1 MNEPVIKA
9 DQSLIINGEFS
20 QALDH
25 WTSGPINPRN
35 LDTGSSEYPEEDS
48 FEISY
53 LIASDEAS
61 VSQEFRVPKTLSP
74 DVRYVLSFLHET
86 YNTVPGRL
94 VIEVRR
100 QEVETLELP
109 LNPTH
114 PQVADEDKARQGG
127 GLLEFQPIKTNVDLA
142 LTIEENDLVRVS
154 IFSPKKP
161 VDDFPNSR
169 IHVAR
174 LRLRVH
180 LPPLQLQE
188 IMLDG
193 EPRLADRPLYLCYGA
208 SGSQQH
214 SLAFSPVPGNPWAGT
229 DASWTLENN
238 PQGAIAPTPEWGTNQ
253 PLDEDWKLDCPLI
266 EGQESLPLSLILRN
280 QYTAEAYR
288 IEVFLGHHRLDVRE
302 VLEPAHY
309 PVLEYQESVRLGVQI
324 ISFYTGLPI
333 RDQEVTWTRNGI
345 TVDDPVLTDEDGW
358 AFLTYQPRDEDGEHV
373 LKASV
378 ASLYYPDGVFTK
390 ELIVTVL
397 KTDPWRDLQEL
408 VEGSE
413 EPWAEK
419 VGYPNRGS
427 TYSLKL
433 KLPES
438 SPLLGSDFSLRWDGV
453 ATAEELGVAVTPA
466 LGESVKVTD
475 PEFEWSLACEDVVDG
490 RFDLS
495 LVCSNLLKR
504 SPKKGMSL
512 ARNLVKI
519 GELYEVNTSPVVDE
533 QESVLLRIQVLHQS
547 ASTPDNPVINALVD
561 WEGGANGPVHTVTGA
576 GGWASF
582 LDTPTS
588 PEHYT
593 ITAKVRA
600 HEQMTPIT
608 REFSV
613 MPQASSDWKE
623 AATFYLDDVPIDLA
637 VLGVICQRG
646 GTHKF
651 KVTPKAGS
659 PVTGKSMTLAFNGLG
674 ADLGLQIGT
683 PVATPEGGREWS
695 ISSNA
700 GGSRSGLFEWR
711 LTSEAL
717 GQPRA
722 LFGRLLS
729 ANLADEVSIALDQQ
743 QAPIGRDALYP
754 CLGGCH
760 RFSFLPHEL
769 SPLVGLQA
777 RLEWSGAS
785 AEDLGATVY
794 PALDETQRLSDGGAI
809 WWLDFTGSDQDGEFA
824 LGLQLPQLAQQT
836 PVNDLV
842 LGHNKLRIETLNA
855 PLVDPVVGEDGAWM
869 WVRVFSAFRPEP
881 VAQVPVTWTA
891 QEQRHTVLTDTDGWS
906 GFEFVPE
913 KDQKYE
919 IEAQVLSRYD
929 AKVSRQT
936 MEVTALASNPWEGLE
951 IAFDGQDYQ
960 AWGERTYF
968 PRRNGKH
975 TFNLRA
981 PKGSLLFERQLT
993 LGMTGAGPD
1002 ELDMR
1007 FSMGHPGESRYFS
1020 DQGLEYR
1027 FDVGDRSDGSF
1038 SLRLAAQKLA
1048 RLSPANAMSQGPGSQ
1063 VVSFLVNNR
1072 ADKWLDWGQT
1082 LEEQVTV
1089 VSSISGRPMVGIQVI
1104 WRSPEL
1110 GERVTQTDFY
1120 GVARVRFKPRIPGA
1134 VQLTATAGD
1143 ALFSESVKLPVT
1155 LNEPREIEA
1164 LTSYDSSGVPG
1175 QEVSATATVVS
1186 AITGEALADVEVMW
1200 EYANKTLPPTKTTAN
1215 GKSSVVFRLSAI
1227 AQGTLFAT
1235 VRGGRAGW
1243 DMASLAFPVD
1253 ATPVVE
1259 SLVSDRPE
1267 IYLGEVLSATAKVVS
1282 SEGGIPMEGVAV
1294 SWEYPSVELSSSETD
1309 EQGLATVSFTPVAI
1323 GELRLKATVSS
1334 GSAVTLAVR
1343 VRDPLESP
1351 DHATINRLVAQN
1363 PAYVGFTTVLMVYL
1377 VSTVSQLPIQGRE
1390 VFVSVGEKAP
1400 VRYITNIH
1408 GEAIVNWT
1416 PLRVGD
1422 FFLGVELKN
1431 PGGTS
1436 EHAIVVVEVRHKT

>member
-1 MNEPVIKA
+1 MMNEPVIQA
-9 DQSLIINGEFS
+9 DQNLIINGEFS
-20 QALDH
+20 QVLDH
-25 WTSGPINPRN
+25 WTKGSTNPTN
-35 LDTGSSEYPEEDS
+35 IDTGSSEYFEDGLV
-48 FEISY
+48 EIRY

-61 VSQEFRVPKTLSP
+61 VYQEFRVPKTLGP

-94 VIEVRR
+94 VIEVLR
-100 QEVETLELP
+100 QVVETLELP

-114 PQVADEDKARQGG
+114 PQVADEDQAGQGG
-127 GLLEFQPIKTNVDLA
+127 GLLEFQPIQTNVELA
-142 LTIEENDLVRVS
+142 LTLEENDLVRVS

-161 VDDFPNSR
+161 VGDIPRSR

-188 IMLDG
+188 IKLDNKSL
-193 EPRLADRPLYLCYGA
+193 PADRPLYLCYGA
-208 SGSQQH
+208 LHTLG
-214 SLAFSPVPGNPWAGT
+214 FPPVPGNHWAGT

-238 PQGAIAPTPEWGTNQ
+238 PQGAIVPTPEWGTNQ
-253 PLDEDWKLDCPLI
+253 PLDASWWLNCPLI
-266 EGQESLPLSLILRN
+266 EGQEPLPLSLTLRN
-280 QYTAEAYR
+280 QYTAEAYS
-288 IEVFLGHHRLDVRE
+288 IAAVLGHHRLDVRE
-302 VLEPAHY
+302 FLEPAHY
-309 PVLEYQESVRLGVQI
+309 PVLEYQESVCLGVQI
-324 ISFYTGLPI
+324 ISYYTSLPM
-333 RDQEVTWTRNGI
+333 RGQEVTWTRDGI
-345 TVDDPVLTDEDGW
+345 PVDDPVLTDEDGW
-358 AFLTYQPRDEDGEHV
+358 AYLTYQPRDEEGPHV

-378 ASLYYPDGVFTK
+378 ASLYFLEGVFTK
-390 ELIVTVL
+390 EFVVHVL

-408 VEGSE
+408 IEGSE

-438 SPLLGSDFSLRWDGV
+438 SPLLGSEFSLRWDGV
-453 ATAEELGVAVTPA
+453 ASAEELHVAVTPA

-475 PEFEWSLACEDVVDG
+475 PQFEWSLACEDVVDG

-495 LVCSNLLKR
+495 LVCSKLSKR
-504 SPKKGMSL
+504 SPKKSMSL
-512 ARNLVKI
+512 ARNLVRI
-519 GELYEVNTSPVVDE
+519 GEVYEVNTSPVVDE
-533 QESVLLRIQVLHQS
+533 QESVLLRIQVLHQGAS
-547 ASTPDNPVINALVD
+547 APDNPVINARVD

-613 MPQASSDWKE
+613 TPQASSVWKE
-623 AATFYLDDVPIDLA
+623 AATFHLDDVPIDLA

-646 GTHKF
+646 GTHQF

-683 PVATPEGGREWS
+683 PEATPEGGWKWS
-695 ISSNA
+695 ISSSE

-743 QAPIGRDALYP
+743 QAPIGKDSLYP
-754 CLGGCH
+754 CLGGLH

-809 WWLDFTGSDQDGEFA
+809 WCLDFTGSNQDGEFA

-869 WVRVFSAFRPEP
+869 WVRVFSAFTSGP

-891 QEQRHTVLTDTDGWS
+891 QEQQHTVLTDTDGWS

-919 IEAQVLSRYD
+919 IKAQVLSRYD
-929 AKVSRQT
+929 AKESWQT

-951 IAFDGQDYQ
+951 VAFDGQDYQ

-981 PKGSLLFERQLT
+981 PEGSLLFKRQLT
-993 LGMTGAGPD
+993 LGMTGTGPD
-1002 ELDMR
+1002 ELGMR
-1007 FSMGHPGESRYFS
+1007 FSMGYPGESRYFS
-1020 DQGLEYR
+1020 DEGLEYR
-1027 FDVGDRSDGSF
+1027 FEVGDLSDGSF

-1089 VSSISGRPMVGIQVI
+1089 VSSISGRPMAGIQVI

-1120 GVARVRFKPRIPGA
+1120 GVARVRFKPRIPGD

-1164 LTSYDSSGVPG
+1164 LTSDESSGVPG

-1186 AITGEALADVEVMW
+1186 AITGEALANVEVMW
-1200 EYANKTLPPTKTTAN
+1200 EYSGLTLAPTMTNAA
-1215 GKSSVVFRLSAI
+1215 GV
-1227 AQGTLFAT
+1227 AT
-1235 VRGGRAGW
+1235 VKFSLSDADNGVLVATVKGGYGGW
-1243 DMASLAFPVD
+1243 DMAVLA
-1253 ATPVVE
+1253 
-1259 SLVSDRPE
+1259 
-1267 IYLGEVLSATAKVVS
+1267 IEVLSV
-1282 SEGGIPMEGVAV
+1282 
-1294 SWEYPSVELSSSETD
+1294 
-1309 EQGLATVSFTPVAI
+1309 
-1323 GELRLKATVSS
+1323 
-1334 GSAVTLAVR
+1334 
-1343 VRDPLESP
+1343 
-1351 DHATINRLVAQN
+1351 HATIKEVTASPN
-1363 PAYVGFTTVLMVYL
+1363 PAFTGTYISMTAVI
-1377 VSTVSQLPIQGRE
+1377 VSTASGEPLPGRE
-1390 VFVSVGEKAP
+1390 VFVSVNGEPYLAAK
-1400 VRYITNIH
+1400 TDFH
-1408 GEAIVNWT
+1408 GKINRG
-1416 PLRVGD
+1416 LR
-1422 FFLGVELKN
+1422 
-1431 PGGTS
+1431 P
-1436 EHAIVVVEVRHKT
+1436 IVVEPVSLYVEVRNPGEAPQRRGVDVIVNE

>member
-1 MNEPVIKA
+1 MNEPVIQA
-9 DQSLIINGEFS
+9 DQNLIINGEFS

-25 WTSGPINPRN
+25 WTRGSTNPTN
-35 LDTGSSEYPEEDS
+35 VDTGSSEYFEDGLV
-48 FEISY
+48 EIRY

-61 VSQEFRVPKTLSP
+61 VYQEFRVPKTLGP
-74 DVRYVLSFLHET
+74 NVRYVLSFLHET

-94 VIEVRR
+94 VIEVER
-100 QEVETLELP
+100 QVVETLELP

-114 PQVADEDKARQGG
+114 PQVADEDQAGQGG
-127 GLLEFQPIKTNVDLA
+127 GLLEFQPIQTNVELA
-142 LTIEENDLVRVS
+142 LTMEENDLVRVS

-161 VDDFPNSR
+161 VGDIPRSR

-188 IMLDG
+188 IKLDNKSL
-193 EPRLADRPLYLCYGA
+193 PADRPLYLCYGA
-208 SGSQQH
+208 LHTLG
-214 SLAFSPVPGNPWAGT
+214 FPPVPGNHWAGT

-238 PQGAIAPTPEWGTNQ
+238 PQGAIVPTPEWGTNQ
-253 PLDEDWKLDCPLI
+253 PLDASWWLNCPLI
-266 EGQESLPLSLILRN
+266 EEQESPPLALKLRN
-280 QYTAEAYR
+280 QYTAEAYS
-288 IEVFLGHHRLDVRE
+288 IAAVLGHHRLDVRE
-302 VLEPAHY
+302 FLEPAHY
-309 PVLEYQESVRLGVQI
+309 PVLEYQESVCLGVQI
-324 ISFYTGLPI
+324 ISYYTSLPM
-333 RDQEVTWTRNGI
+333 RGQEVTWTRDGI
-345 TVDDPVLTDEDGW
+345 PVDDPVLTDEDGW
-358 AFLTYQPRDEDGEHV
+358 AYLTYQPRDEEGPHV

-378 ASLYYPDGVFTK
+378 ASLYFLEGVFTK
-390 ELIVTVL
+390 EFVVHVL

-408 VEGSE
+408 IEGSE

-453 ATAEELGVAVTPA
+453 ASAEELHVAVTPA

-475 PEFEWSLACEDVVDG
+475 PQFEWSLACEDVVDG

-495 LVCSNLLKR
+495 LVCSKLSKR
-504 SPKKGMSL
+504 SPKKSMSL

-519 GELYEVNTSPVVDE
+519 GEVYEVNTSPVVDE
-533 QESVLLRIQVLHQS
+533 QESVLLRIQVLHQDAS
-547 ASTPDNPVINALVD
+547 ADNPVINARVD

-576 GGWASF
+576 GGWASL

-613 MPQASSDWKE
+613 TPQATSAWKE
-623 AATFYLDDVPIDLA
+623 AATFHLDDVPIDLA

-646 GTHKF
+646 GTHQF

-683 PVATPEGGREWS
+683 PETTPEGGWEWS
-695 ISSNA
+695 ISSSA

-743 QAPIGRDALYP
+743 QAPIGKDSLYP
-754 CLGGCH
+754 CLGGLH

-809 WWLDFTGSDQDGEFA
+809 WCLDFTGSNQDGEFA

-869 WVRVFSAFRPEP
+869 WVRVFSAFTSGP

-891 QEQRHTVLTDTDGWS
+891 QEQQHTVLTDTDGWS

-919 IEAQVLSRYD
+919 IKAQVLSRYD
-929 AKVSRQT
+929 AKESWQT

-951 IAFDGQDYQ
+951 VAFDGQDYQ

-981 PKGSLLFERQLT
+981 PEGSLLFERQLT

-1002 ELDMR
+1002 ELGMK
-1007 FSMGHPGESRYFS
+1007 FSMGYPGDSRYFS
-1020 DQGLEYR
+1020 DEGLEYR
-1027 FDVGDRSDGSF
+1027 FEVGDLSDGSF
-1038 SLRLAAQKLA
+1038 SFRLAAQKLA

-1072 ADKWLDWGQT
+1072 TDKWLDWGQT

-1089 VSSISGRPMVGIQVI
+1089 VSSISGRPMAGIQVI

-1120 GVARVRFKPRIPGA
+1120 GVARVRFKPRIPGD

-1155 LNEPREIEA
+1155 LNEPREIAELLEVA
-1164 LTSYDSSGVPG
+1164 GTE
-1175 QEVSATATVVS
+1175 QEPVRVRVKVVS
-1186 AITGEALADVEVMW
+1186 SRTGEPLPGVSVMW
-1200 EYANKTLPPTKTTAN
+1200 ELNDSRLPSGVTDGDGFAWLGFTLAVEQENT
-1215 GKSSVVFRLSAI
+1215 VVAM
-1227 AQGTLFAT
+1227 
-1235 VRGGRAGW
+1235 VEGGEGGW
-1243 DMASLAFPVD
+1243 DMAVLGLKQVVVPVIESLTCDKIHSFIGDNVTAEALVLDSVNGNPLQGIRINWSFAGQALPDSTSDASGIARITFETRNVGEFDLVASLA
-1253 ATPVVE
+1253 
-1259 SLVSDRPE
+1259 
-1267 IYLGEVLSATAKVVS
+1267 LGLPGAKTQR
-1282 SEGGIPMEGVAV
+1282 IK
-1294 SWEYPSVELSSSETD
+1294 VELPTVLLRDIYALPSSIRIGWISSINVQVVKELT
-1309 EQGLATVSFTPVAI
+1309 TPVAGI
-1323 GELRLKATVSS
+1323 LVRWKVNGNESDRSYSNEQGWAQFRYRGVVAGEFAIAATVENPV
-1334 GSAVTLAVR
+1334 GTVTVSTTVR
-1343 VRDPLESP
+1343 V
-1351 DHATINRLVAQN
+1351 
-1363 PAYVGFTTVLMVYL
+1363 
-1377 VSTVSQLPIQGRE
+1377 
-1390 VFVSVGEKAP
+1390 
-1400 VRYITNIH
+1400 TNI
-1408 GEAIVNWT
+1408 
-1416 PLRVGD
+1416 
-1422 FFLGVELKN
+1422 
-1431 PGGTS
+1431 
-1436 EHAIVVVEVRHKT
+1436 

>member
-1 MNEPVIKA
+1 MNEPVIQA
-9 DQSLIINGEFS
+9 DQNLIIDGEFS
-20 QALDH
+20 RGLDH
-25 WTSGPINPRN
+25 WEKGPTNPTN
-35 LDTGSSEYPEEDS
+35 LGTGSTSYPEDDS

-53 LIASDEAS
+53 LVASDEAS
-61 VSQEFRVPKTLSP
+61 VYQEFRVPKTLGP

-94 VIEVRR
+94 VIEVER
-100 QEVETLELP
+100 QAEVETLELP

-114 PQVADEDKARQGG
+114 PQVADEDQARQGG
-127 GLLEFQPIKTNVDLA
+127 GLLEFKPIETRVDLA
-142 LTIEENDLVRVS
+142 LTMEENDLVRVS

-161 VDDFPNSR
+161 VSDVPRSR

-188 IMLDG
+188 IKLDNKSL
-193 EPRLADRPLYLCYGA
+193 PADRPLYLCYGA
-208 SGSQQH
+208 LHALG
-214 SLAFSPVPGNPWAGT
+214 FPPVPGNPWADT

-253 PLDEDWKLDCPLI
+253 PLDASWWLNCPLI
-266 EGQESLPLSLILRN
+266 EGQEPLPLSLTLRN
-280 QYTAEAYR
+280 QYTADAYS
-288 IEVFLGHHRLDVRE
+288 IAVVLGHHRLDVRE
-302 VLEPAHY
+302 FLEPAHY
-309 PVLEYQESVRLGVQI
+309 PVLEYQESVCLGVQI
-324 ISFYTGLPI
+324 ISYYTSLPM
-333 RDQEVTWTRNGI
+333 RGQEVTWTRDGI
-345 TVDDPVLTDEDGW
+345 PVDDPVLTDEDGW
-358 AFLTYQPRDEDGEHV
+358 AFLTYQPRDEEGPHV

-378 ASLYYPDGVFTK
+378 ASLYFLDGVFTK
-390 ELIVTVL
+390 EFVVHVL

-408 VEGSE
+408 VGESE

-438 SPLLGSDFSLRWDGV
+438 SPLLGSEFSLRWDGV
-453 ATAEELGVAVTPA
+453 ASAEELHVAVTPE

-475 PEFEWSLACEDVVDG
+475 PQFEWNLACDDVVDG

-504 SPKKGMSL
+504 SPKKSMSL
-512 ARNLVKI
+512 ARNRVRI
-519 GELYEVNTSPVVDE
+519 GDKYEVNTSPVVDE
-533 QESVLLRIQVLHQS
+533 QESVLLRIQVLHQDAS
-547 ASTPDNPVINALVD
+547 APDNQVINALVD
-561 WEGGANGPVHTVTGA
+561 WEGGANGPVRTVTGA

-582 LDTPTS
+582 LDTPTDS
-588 PEHYT
+588 VPYT

-608 REFSV
+608 WEFSV
-613 MPQASSDWKE
+613 TPQASSPWKE

-637 VLGVICQRG
+637 VLGVICRRG
-646 GTHKF
+646 GTHQF
-651 KVTPKAGS
+651 KVTPKSDS

-674 ADLGLQIGT
+674 ADLGLQIGA
-683 PVATPEGGREWS
+683 PAITPEGGWEWS
-695 ISSNA
+695 ISSSA

-711 LTSEAL
+711 LTVEAPM
-717 GQPRA
+717 QPRA

-729 ANLADEVSIALDQQ
+729 PNLADEVSIALDQQ
-743 QAPIGRDALYP
+743 QAPIGKDSLYP
-754 CLGGCH
+754 CLGGRH

-777 RLEWSGAS
+777 RLLWSGTS
-785 AEDLGATVY
+785 SEELGATVD
-794 PALDETQRLSDGGAI
+794 PELDQTQKLSDGGAI
-809 WWLDFTGSDQDGEFA
+809 WWLDFTKSDQDGEFA

-869 WVRVFSAFRPEP
+869 WVQVFSAFTSEP

-913 KDQKYE
+913 KKQKYE
-919 IEAQVLSRYD
+919 IKAQVLSRYD
-929 AKVSRQT
+929 AKVSWQT

-951 IAFDGQDYQ
+951 VAFDGQDYQ

-981 PKGSLLFERQLT
+981 PAGSLLFERQLT

-1007 FSMGHPGESRYFS
+1007 FSMGYPGESRYFT
-1020 DQGLEYR
+1020 DKGLEYR
-1027 FDVGDRSDGSF
+1027 FEVGDRSDGSF

-1089 VSSISGRPMVGIQVI
+1089 VSSISGRPMAGIQVI

-1120 GVARVRFKPRIPGA
+1120 GVARVRFKPRIPGD

-1155 LNEPREIEA
+1155 LNEPREIAELLEVA
-1164 LTSYDSSGVPG
+1164 GTE
-1175 QEVSATATVVS
+1175 QEPVRVRVKVVS
-1186 AITGEALADVEVMW
+1186 SRTGEPLPGVSVMW
-1200 EYANKTLPPTKTTAN
+1200 ELNDSRLPSGVTDGDGFAWLGFTVAAEQENT
-1215 GKSSVVFRLSAI
+1215 VVAM
-1227 AQGTLFAT
+1227 
-1235 VRGGRAGW
+1235 VEGGRGGW
-1243 DMASLAFPVD
+1243 DMAVLGLNQVVVPVIESLTCDKVHSFIGDNVTAEALVLDSVNGNPLRGIRINWSFAGQALPDSTSDASGIARITFETRNVGEFDLVASLAFGLPG
-1253 ATPVVE
+1253 AKTQRIRVE
-1259 SLVSDRPE
+1259 LP
-1267 IYLGEVLSATAKVVS
+1267 
-1282 SEGGIPMEGVAV
+1282 AV
-1294 SWEYPSVELSSSETD
+1294 SLRGIYASPSSIRIGRPSDIFVQVVKEPT
-1309 EQGLATVSFTPVAI
+1309 TPVAGI
-1323 GELRLKATVSS
+1323 LVKWKVNGYESGGSYSDDKGWAQFRYVGAVAGLVYVAATVEKPEGTVPVS
-1334 GSAVTLAVR
+1334 TTVR
-1343 VRDPLESP
+1343 V
-1351 DHATINRLVAQN
+1351 
-1363 PAYVGFTTVLMVYL
+1363 
-1377 VSTVSQLPIQGRE
+1377 
-1390 VFVSVGEKAP
+1390 
-1400 VRYITNIH
+1400 TNI
-1408 GEAIVNWT
+1408 
-1416 PLRVGD
+1416 
-1422 FFLGVELKN
+1422 
-1431 PGGTS
+1431 
-1436 EHAIVVVEVRHKT
+1436 